1 MTSELLQQVRVL
13 DPTTNTDRVADVLI
27 ENGAIAAVESAI
39 AQWSADTQVRS
50 GQGLILGP
58 GLVDLYSHSGEPGFE
73 SRETLASLAQGAIAG
88 GFTRVTLLPDTQPA
102 LDQRDAI
109 AALQRRCDALGVQF
123 QVWGALT
130 LGLKGLQMT
139 ELAELAAETSVVG
152 FADGQPLNNLMLIQ
166 RVLEYAE
173 PLGKPVG
180 LWPCEGALDGG
191 VAREGTHALR
201 LGLASSPV
209 AAETAALSSL
219 LACIA
224 ATATPVHFLRIS
236 TAGSVQILRQ
246 AKAQGLPVTASVS
259 WLHLLRNTTHLESY
273 DPNLRLAPPLG
284 NPEDMEA
291 LRQGLLDGTLDAIA
305 IDHAAYT
312 YEEKTVAFAEAPPG
326 SIGLELALPLLWQA
340 LVEEAGWSPLTLW
353 RCLSSQPARCLGQ
366 TLGAIAPGQPAELTL
381 FDPRQSW
388 DVTEACLRS
397 LSGNTAWLHQTLQG
411 RVLQTW
417 CPRQ

>member
-27 ENGAIAAVESAI
+27 EDGAIAAVEGAI
-39 AQWSADTQVRS
+39 DSWSADTQVRS

-73 SRETLASLAQGAIAG
+73 SRETLESLAQGAIAG

-102 LDQRDAI
+102 LDQPEAI
-109 AALQRRCDALGVQF
+109 AALQRRCSSLGVQV

-130 LGLKGLQMT
+130 QGLKGLQMT
-139 ELAELAAETSVVG
+139 ELADLVDAGVVG
-152 FADGQPLNNLMLIQ
+152 FADGLSLNNLMLVQ

-180 LWPCEGALDGG
+180 LWACEGALDGG

-219 LACIA
+219 LACVA
-224 ATATPVHFLRIS
+224 AIATPVHFLRIS
-236 TAGSVQILRQ
+236 TASGVQLLRQ

-326 SIGLELALPLLWQA
+326 AIGLELALPLLWQA

-353 RCLSSQPARCLGQ
+353 RCLSSQPAQCLGQ
-366 TLGAIAPGQPAELTL
+366 ALGAIAPGQPAELTL
-381 FDPRQSW
+381 FDPRQPWS
-388 DVTEACLRS
+388 VTESSLRS
-397 LSGNTAWLHQTLQG
+397 RSSNTAWLHRTLQG
-411 RVLQTW
+411 RVVKTW
-417 CPRQ
+417 CPGA